1 MFKASASGNYE
12 NINEELLVFSYK
24 RHGKQ
29 MVNIRV
35 YESNWSSEVSL
46 ECAGTTGLVVC
57 KNNERK
63 KKYLLFLHTRLS
75 NMCPR
80 LTKVVTI
87 LPGFLITNNTD
98 KSLR

>member
-1 MFKASASGNYE
+1 M
-12 NINEELLVFSYK
+12 
-24 RHGKQ
+24 
-29 MVNIRV
+29 
-35 YESNWSSEVSL
+35 YESNWSNEVSL

-63 KKYLLFLHTRLS
+63 KKYLIFLHTRLS

-98 KSLR
+98 KFLRLVK